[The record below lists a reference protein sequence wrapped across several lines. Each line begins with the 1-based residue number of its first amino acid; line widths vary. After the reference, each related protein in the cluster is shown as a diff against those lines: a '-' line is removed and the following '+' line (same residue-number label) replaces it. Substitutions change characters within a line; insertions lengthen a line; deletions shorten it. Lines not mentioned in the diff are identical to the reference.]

1 MDIVIWIIQGIVAL
15 LFMMDG
21 IMKVSK
27 SKEELSQKMGWVEK
41 FPKGQ
46 LKIIGLLEI
55 IGSIGIVLPM
65 ILSIL
70 EELTVVAAVGLSL
83 VMMGAIATH
92 ARRKE
97 YKELKVNF
105 FILLLLGFVIT
116 GRVILVPVL

>member
-1 MDIVIWIIQGIVAL
+1 
-15 LFMMDG
+15 
-21 IMKVSK
+21 
-27 SKEELSQKMGWVEK
+27 MGWVEK
-41 FPKGQ
+41 FSKGQ

-55 IGSIGIVLPM
+55 IGSMGIVLPM
-65 ILSIL
+65 ILSTL
-70 EELTVVAAVGLSL
+70 EELTVVAAAGLSL